1 MFDFNGHALM
11 EAAPAHVGDHNGL
24 LSCTDLIQGNSG
36 TGSLNPV
43 SPYSSS
49 PCPAVDLKGWNFATS
64 DSLWASHDLPVKPDE
79 NFQAQ
84 LYEASELLT
93 RNESEN
99 LISFTQDHPSFHP
112 LGGLDIPG
120 ETILFGGWT
129 PQGRVDKKETNCG
142 YSSDELDDF
151 KEEDENGSP
160 DGRFLQPETLLLERR
175 RRGQLNERLY
185 TLRSLVPKITKM
197 DKASIVGDAIGYIQD
212 LQKEEKDIRSEIEGL
227 RSNVSR
233 QNDSKALERP
243 DSPVSGLDNEMQ
255 SYEDENGDT
264 STPNEA
270 PTSATLDVNVSKVKD
285 KTFHIR
291 IYCKKN
297 SGVLVRLMRALESI
311 QLDFHNANLTS
322 LDDHMLKTGTVK
334 MKKPMEEDALKGVI
348 LEAASKYGFR
358 TT

>member
-1 MFDFNGHALM
+1 LLDPGKQESYLPTQSQRWQGSKLESCEVMEHTPRVGISTMCANSSVDMFDFNGHALM

-24 LSCTDLIQGNSG
+24 LFCTDLIQGNSG

-185 TLRSLVPKITKM
+185 TLRSLVPKITKVLILLNSYSY
-197 DKASIVGDAIGYIQD
+197 DNLFESQKRST
-212 LQKEEKDIRSEIEGL
+212 LQL
-227 RSNVSR
+227 
-233 QNDSKALERP
+233 
-243 DSPVSGLDNEMQ
+243 
-255 SYEDENGDT
+255 
-264 STPNEA
+264 
-270 PTSATLDVNVSKVKD
+270 
-285 KTFHIR
+285 
-291 IYCKKN
+291 
-297 SGVLVRLMRALESI
+297 
-311 QLDFHNANLTS
+311 
-322 LDDHMLKTGTVK
+322 
-334 MKKPMEEDALKGVI
+334 
-348 LEAASKYGFR
+348 
-358 TT
+358 